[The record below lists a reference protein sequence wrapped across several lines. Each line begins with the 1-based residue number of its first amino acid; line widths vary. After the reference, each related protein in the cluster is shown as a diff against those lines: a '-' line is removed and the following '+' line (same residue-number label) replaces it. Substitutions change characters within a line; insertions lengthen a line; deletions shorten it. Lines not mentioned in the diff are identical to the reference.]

1 MLKIKNDI
9 KLVISDFDGIFT
21 DGGVYV
27 MDGGK
32 TAKKINYIDVM
43 AVSLLLKRGIKIAI
57 ISGEVSPALNFIKN
71 KFDLEDVF
79 QGIRVKAPI
88 VSELMEK
95 YSLSPKEVSY
105 IGDDF
110 NDIEAMGLVENR
122 FTVPNANYTIKD
134 FENVQVTKAVG
145 GSGAFRELADNILI
159 KL

>member
-1 MLKIKNDI
+1 
-9 KLVISDFDGIFT
+9 
-21 DGGVYV
+21 
-27 MDGGK
+27 
-32 TAKKINYIDVM
+32 M
-43 AVSLLLKRGIKIAI
+43 AVSLLLKRGIKVAI

-88 VSELMEK
+88 VTDLMKK
-95 YSLSPKEVSY
+95 YSLSPQEVAY

-110 NDIEAMGLVENR
+110 NDIEAMGLVTNR

-134 FENVQVTKAVG
+134 FENVQITKAVG
-145 GSGAFRELADNILI
+145 GNGAFRELADNILI